1 MRYSLRAARTVR
13 VRDVAMLALILTLA
27 GSCETP
33 TNPPPTPPPTTA
45 SVRFAVTFA
54 TTPLALA
61 SIVATLTPTSSGIP
75 TVAIDLTPVPGT
87 DSRQWTG
94 GPVTIG
100 AGTYA
105 MDIQGKDASDVVTY
119 RGSGTLTIQ
128 NGESRTFAFAL
139 VCVSSAC
146 QGVGTVA
153 LFVLTPELEVEP
165 NDASS
170 AATPLAIASLFGGQL
185 EMGAANGTINP
196 ASDLD
201 YFSLPFSAVAP
212 GDTIVVQVYGTRFGS
227 SLLAAA
233 ALFDPFGVQLAEVDY
248 SSFGGDPI
256 IRFTVPSSAPAG
268 SYQVRVRSSGV
279 YSTTGPYTMWAY
291 HCRSGGVN
299 SVRCLDPSGT
309 PALGGVDIVFI
320 QDMSSSMGAEING
333 VKNSVLAFAED
344 LKARGLNA
352 RIGAVGYSGPGT
364 IPSSPAGSPCEFL
377 GPVQDLTTP
386 DAFEA
391 AVASTWV
398 ATGGCDT
405 PENGLEAI
413 EYAHTHM
420 SWRAGV
426 GRRFYI
432 DITDTGHHVAGQ
444 DCDGVGPCTDE
455 TLASI
460 VALLASSAVIHVV
473 APASEAAR
481 TVDGGLDP
489 YLLADA
495 TGGRKFDLGSG
506 NVDLVSLGIS
516 ATIHRDVLLS
526 LGKGDQR

>member
-1 MRYSLRAARTVR
+1 MRPSFPKHLTRHGLVLIAG
-13 VRDVAMLALILTLA
+13 LATAVGCASDGGTGIGPA
-27 GSCETP
+27 E
-33 TNPPPTPPPTTA
+33 PPPPA
-45 SVRFAVTFA
+45 SVRFGVTFA
-54 TTPLALA
+54 STPLALA
-61 SIVATLTPTSSGIP
+61 SIAVTLTSAGLP
-75 TVAIDLTPVPGT
+75 TVTVDLTPVPGT
-87 DSRQWTG
+87 DSRQWTA

-105 MDIQGKDASDVVTY
+105 VDMQGTDASDVVTY

-139 VCVSSAC
+139 VCVSPAC
-146 QGVGTVA
+146 QGGGTVA
-153 LFVLTPELEVEP
+153 LFVLTPQLEVEP

-170 AATPLAIASLFGGQL
+170 AATPLAVNSLFAGQL
-185 EMGAANGTINP
+185 EMGAANGTITP
-196 ASDLD
+196 SSDLD

-227 SLLAAA
+227 SLAAAA
-233 ALFDPFGVQLAEVDY
+233 ALFDPFGVLLAEVDY
-248 SSFGGDPI
+248 ATVGGDPI

-268 SYQVRVRSSGV
+268 SYQVRVRGSAV
-279 YSTTGPYTMWAY
+279 YSSTGPYTMWAY
-291 HCRSGGVN
+291 HCRSGGAN

-320 QDMSSSMGAEING
+320 QDMSSSMGPAIDG
-333 VKNSVLAFAED
+333 VKSSVLAFAED

-364 IPSSPAGSPCEFL
+364 IPSTPAGSSVEFL
-377 GPVQDLTTP
+377 GPFQDLTTP
-386 DAFEA
+386 DAFQA
-391 AVASTWV
+391 SVTSTWV
-398 ATGGCDT
+398 ATGGGDI

-444 DCDGVGPCTDE
+444 DCDAVGPCTDE

-460 VALLASSAVIHVV
+460 TALLASSAIIHVV
-473 APASEAAR
+473 APANPAAR

-495 TGGRKFDLGSG
+495 TGGKKFDLGSG
-506 NVDLVSLGIS
+506 NVDLAGLGIS
-516 ATIHRDVLLS
+516 PTIALDVLRS
-526 LGKGDQR
+526 LRGGVITP